1 MRAMIKRLTFL
12 SDAYNF
18 LLLVYQRIFENKNF
32 KNNLK
37 IFFSMVIISQIRKTY
52 WNLPLEPEV
61 KKSNVDHFNPIKS
74 TREI

>member
-52 WNLPLEPEV
+52 WN
-61 KKSNVDHFNPIKS
+61 
-74 TREI
+74 

>member
-37 IFFSMVIISQIRKTY
+37 IFFFYGYNFSDPK
-52 WNLPLEPEV
+52 NLLKLTFRTWGQKVERR
-61 KKSNVDHFNPIKS
+61 SL
-74 TREI
+74 